1 MPDELD
7 KMIAD
12 LADRIAAEYGIW
24 GGIIHDGVLNR
35 KWEIRRWLKANKKKL
50 IQVLEKL

>member
-12 LADRIAAEYGIW
+12 LADMMAAEYGIF
-24 GGIIHDGVLNR
+24 GGIIHDGVINR
-35 KWEIRRWLKANKKKL
+35 SWEIRRWLKANKKNL
-50 IQVLEKL
+50 IQVLENL